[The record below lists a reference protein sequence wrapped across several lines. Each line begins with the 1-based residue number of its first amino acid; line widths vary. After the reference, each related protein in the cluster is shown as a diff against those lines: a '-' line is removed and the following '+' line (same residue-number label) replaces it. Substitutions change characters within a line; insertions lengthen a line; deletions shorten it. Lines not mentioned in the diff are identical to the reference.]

1 MLPEMYSCCKTQPSW
16 IFVYE
21 NGEVYS
27 ICDMHFNS
35 DAHRSMVKS
44 VMNLKSHKEYLPSLI
59 FEGILLEA
67 V

>member
-1 MLPEMYSCCKTQPSW
+1 MYPEMYSCCKTAPSW

-21 NGEVYS
+21 NDEVYS
-27 ICDMHFNS
+27 ICDEHFNS
-35 DAHRSMVKS
+35 DSHRCLVKS
-44 VMNLKSHKEYLPSLI
+44 VINLKTHKSYLPNLV